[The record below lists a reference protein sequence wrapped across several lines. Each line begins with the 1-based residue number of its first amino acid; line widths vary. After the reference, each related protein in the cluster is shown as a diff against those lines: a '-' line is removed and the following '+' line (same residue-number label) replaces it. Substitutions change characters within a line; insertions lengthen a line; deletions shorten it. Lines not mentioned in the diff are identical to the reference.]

1 MHHQK
6 IKKFPEKM
14 INRILLRVK
23 IVQLFYAY
31 LKNESKSVDLAEK
44 ELLLSIEKT
53 YAQYHFLLLLITE
66 ITSFAQNRL
75 DSGKN
80 KLRPSA
86 EELNP
91 NTRFVNN
98 LFVKQLSQN
107 EQLIAFTKEYKLTW
121 ENYPTAIKGIYET
134 IINSDFYADYMNAA
148 ENTYEADRELWR
160 KIFKRCILTNEE
172 LDIALEEQCIYW
184 NDDIDIV
191 VSFILKTIK
200 RFEEATGKKQ
210 ELLPMFK
217 DDDDRDFASKLY
229 KSSILNSDE
238 FKTLIDEHTKNWE
251 VDRIAFMDVVIMQ
264 IALAELINFPTIP
277 INVTLNEYIEIAKK
291 YSTERSGNFINGVL
305 DNIVTQ
311 LKKDNKIIKAKILS
325 SNQK

>member
-1 MHHQK
+1 MHHHK
-6 IKKFPEKM
+6 LKKFPEKM

-31 LKNESKSVDLAEK
+31 LKNESKSIDLAER

-53 YAQYHFLLLLITE
+53 YTQYHFLLLLIAE
-66 ITSFAQNRL
+66 ITTYAQNRL
-75 DSGKN
+75 ESGKN

-91 NTRFVNN
+91 NMRFAENKFAIQLSNN
-98 LFVKQLSQN
+98 EHLKSFVK
-107 EQLIAFTKEYKLTW
+107 EHKLTW
-121 ENYPTAIKGIYET
+121 ENYLTAIKSIYEN
-134 IINSDFYADYMNAA
+134 IINSDFYLEYMNAPI
-148 ENTYEADRELWR
+148 NNYEADRELWR

-200 RFEEATGKKQ
+200 RFEEATGNKQ

-217 DDDDRDFASKLY
+217 DDDDREFASKLY
-229 KSSILNSDE
+229 KTAILNADE
-238 FKTLIDEHTKNWE
+238 YKTLIDEHTKNWE

-264 IALAELINFPTIP
+264 TALAELINFPTIP

-291 YSTERSGNFINGVL
+291 YSTERSSNFINGVL

-311 LKKDNKIIKAKILS
+311 LKKDNKIIKAKFLS